1 MQHGAILREI
11 YDLLLAEFGP
21 QNWWPA
27 DSSFEVFVGAILT
40 QNSNWQNVEKAIFN
54 LKEAGCLSLSSM
66 SSLPVNELA
75 MIIRPCGYYNVKAGR
90 LKSILDFLQNEW
102 NGDLTAFLQQDREQ
116 LRQDLLALK
125 GIGPETADSIILYG
139 ADLPVFVVDAYTQR
153 FLFRHGLISEDDDY
167 SSIQELFMDNLAED
181 TRMFNEYHA
190 LIVKLGKEFC
200 HKRKP
205 KCAECPLNGVN
216 GFSAV

>member
-153 FLFRHGLISEDDDY
+153 FLFRHGLITEDDDY